1 MVISHMSGN
10 AEPDAA
16 YVIILGARVNGNSPS
31 ITLRQRAA
39 AAARYLKEN
48 PAAKVI
54 ATGGKGSGESI
65 TEAEAL
71 RRLLE
76 AADIDK
82 ARIII
87 ENKSTSTWENLGN
100 SASFLDSP
108 DKSIVLVS
116 SDFHLFRA
124 KGMAKKLGYANIS
137 TLASKSQVQILPNYL
152 LREYLA
158 IIHDKMLNHL

>member
-1 MVISHMSGN
+1 MVISHTRGN
-10 AEPDAA
+10 AQPHAA
-16 YVIILGARVNGNSPS
+16 YVIILGARVNGNTPS
-31 ITLRQRAA
+31 ITVKQRAA
-39 AAARYLKEN
+39 VAVRYLNEN
-48 PAAKVI
+48 HDAKVI

-76 AADIDK
+76 AAGIDK

-87 ENKSTSTWENLGN
+87 ENKSTSTWENLNN
-100 SASFLDSP
+100 SAQLLDSP
-108 DKSIVLVS
+108 DKSVVLVS

-124 KGMAKKLGYANIS
+124 KGMAKKLGYSNVS
-137 TLASKSQVQILPNYL
+137 VLASKSQVQILPNYL

-158 IIHDKMLNHL
+158 IIHDKILNHL